1 MGERPDNPT
10 RNTPMNPNDLLFLT
24 IPAAMTAFKLA
35 FLSLAVVMAARSLFK
50 PYSQLAAARA
60 RPASL
65 HAPRSTWS

>member
-1 MGERPDNPT
+1 
-10 RNTPMNPNDLLFLT
+10 MNPNDLLFLT

-50 PYSQLAAARA
+50 PYDQLASARA
-60 RPASL
+60 RPVSL